1 MKKKND
7 QSPSLMDQVRE
18 IPGGEYVSICYSC
31 GTCVSRCLIQQK
43 IDKAYNP
50 RRMMKMVMMGMSEEA
65 FESPT
70 AWLCSSCDLC
80 YPACPQEI
88 HISGVIT
95 AVKKLALETGYHSP
109 LKTARVNIKT
119 CVGCG
124 LCVEVCPY
132 EAVHLVEKNIP
143 NRGKNMAVAEV
154 DSGLCMAC
162 GLCSSVCRSN
172 SIELTEDYTDEI
184 VVDSLSSW
192 LMEKAAKDSA

>member
-1 MKKKND
+1 MKKNN
-7 QSPSLMDQVRE
+7 QLPSLFDQVRE
-18 IPGGEYVSICYSC
+18 IPGGEHVSVCYSC

-43 IDKAYNP
+43 VEKAYNP
-50 RRMMKMVMMGMSEEA
+50 RRMMKMVMMDMLEQA

-70 AWLCSSCDLC
+70 TWLCSSCELC

-95 AVKKLALETGYHSP
+95 AVKELAIETGTRSP
-109 LKTARVNIKT
+109 LKTAQVNEKT
-119 CVGCG
+119 CVACG

-132 EAVHLVEKNIP
+132 EAVHLVEKDVP
-143 NRGKNMAVAEV
+143 NRGKNMTIAEV
-154 DSGLCMAC
+154 DNGHCMAC

-184 VVDSLSSW
+184 VVDSISDW
-192 LMEKAAKDSA
+192 LAKKQVGDTA

>member
-1 MKKKND
+1 MKNND
-7 QSPSLMDQVRE
+7 KATILMEQVRA
-18 IPGGEYVSICYSC
+18 IPGGEHVSVCYSC

-50 RRMMKMVMMGMSEEA
+50 RRMMKMVMMDMLENA
-65 FESPT
+65 FDSPT
-70 AWLCSSCDLC
+70 TWLCSACDLC

-95 AVKKLALETGYHSP
+95 AVKELAIEAGYHSP

-119 CVGCG
+119 CVACG

-132 EAVHLVEKNIP
+132 EAVHLVEKNVP
-143 NRGKNMAVAEV
+143 NRGKNLTIAEV
-154 DSGLCMAC
+154 DNGHCMAC

-172 SIELTEDYTDEI
+172 SIELMENYTDESVI
-184 VVDSLSSW
+184 DLLSGW
-192 LMEKAAKDSA
+192 LTEESVKDAA

>member
-1 MKKKND
+1 MKNND
-7 QSPSLMDQVRE
+7 QPLTLLDQVRA
-18 IPGGEYVSICYSC
+18 IPGGEHVSVCYSC

-43 IDKAYNP
+43 IDRAYNP
-50 RRMMKMVMMGMSEEA
+50 RRMMKMVMMDTRENA
-65 FESPT
+65 FGSPT
-70 AWLCSSCDLC
+70 TWLCSSCDLC

-95 AVKKLALETGYHSP
+95 AVKQLAIEIGYQSP
-109 LKTARVNIKT
+109 LKIAQVNTIT
-119 CVGCG
+119 CVACG

-132 EAVHLVEKNIP
+132 EAVHLVEKDVP
-143 NRGKNMAVAEV
+143 NRGKNLTIAEV
-154 DSGLCMAC
+154 DSGQCMAC

-192 LMEKAAKDSA
+192 LIEKSEQDTA